1 MKNEDIDPDR
11 VAHRQRMLEYYASD
25 KAYAQ
30 QYPNVNLGIKVYAR
44 TDGYWE
50 TQPCPKTAQMIG
62 VYLPDE
68 LPELYPVDCPDPGP
82 CCCVLREMVL
92 TSDFTEDAETLRARI
107 TARGLPEPPL
117 AWGSE
122 KDIAELEEKENKM
135 FAGKPEAKAKHFEL
149 VRKIVNS
156 ILGK

>member
-1 MKNEDIDPDR
+1 MQENDADPEMSIHRRNALSFYARDKND
-11 VAHRQRMLEYYASD
+11 AQRQ
-25 KAYAQ
+25 
-30 QYPNVNLGIKVYAR
+30 PTVILGIKVYAR
-44 TDGYWE
+44 TDDGWDKH
-50 TQPCPKTAQMIG
+50 PCPRASQFVG

-68 LPELYPVDCPDPGP
+68 LPELYPADCPDPGY

-107 TARGLPEPPL
+107 TERGLPEPPL

-156 ILGK
+156 ILKR